1 VGLQI
6 EKGLRLARHARGR
19 IRRKFAPD
27 FIYEGLV
34 DGSHCEILL
43 RPYGLSG
50 KVNSRDSSTRERAL
64 RVLHRAHTVEA
75 CGETEGAD
83 MMTTEH
89 LWLSVGFLGQ
99 AFFSSRFLVQWIA
112 SERKKES
119 VVPVSFWFF
128 SIGGGTTLLIYAIY
142 RQDPVFILGQG
153 AGLVIYLR
161 NLYLIRRK
169 QRRLAE
175 AGA

>member
-1 VGLQI
+1 MR
-6 EKGLRLARHARGR
+6 LRT
-19 IRRKFAPD
+19 
-27 FIYEGLV
+27 V
-34 DGSHCEILL
+34 
-43 RPYGLSG
+43 SG
-50 KVNSRDSSTRERAL
+50 KVNSRDCSTRGRAVRAL
-64 RVLHRAHTVEA
+64 SAN
-75 CGETEGAD
+75 GAL
-83 MMTTEH
+83 MITTEH
-89 LWLSVGFLGQ
+89 FWLSVGFLGQ

-153 AGLVIYLR
+153 AGLLVYLR

-169 QRRLAE
+169 QRRLAQ
-175 AGA
+175 AGS